1 MLIASAAMSVGFTGG
16 LVVDYPNSSKA
27 KKHYLCL
34 CSGEQSF
41 SVPAPISGGG
51 GGASSGGFH
60 PGAAPGGGGGSGG
73 REKKGRRKDRVAVKS
88 RDWIQAKKE
97 RERRKGKEARADSKY
112 TGRKRASG
120 F

>member
-51 GGASSGGFH
+51 GGASSGGGFH
-60 PGAAPGGGGGSGG
+60 QGAAPGGGG

-97 RERRKGKEARADSKY
+97 RERRKGKETRRDSKY